1 MLYMTTRL
9 RKCASVLFSQS
20 CVYTYCGFDPSILSA
35 AAPSDYLSGP
45 YTATFLSGST
55 SATVDIILVEDDIYE
70 ANIGTETFTAS
81 ISAISAVGCSISAGP
96 NRTATVSITDN
107 EGMV

>member
-1 MLYMTTRL
+1 MYTHT
-9 RKCASVLFSQS
+9 AVLIQAF
-20 CVYTYCGFDPSILSA
+20 LSS
-35 AAPSDYLSGP
+35 AAPSDYLSLP
-45 YTATFLSGST
+45 YNATFLAGST

-81 ISAISAVGCSISAGP
+81 ISAISAVGCTISAGP
-96 NRTATVSITDN
+96 NRTVTVSITDN

>member
-1 MLYMTTRL
+1 M
-9 RKCASVLFSQS
+9 
-20 CVYTYCGFDPSILSA
+20 YTHTAGLIQAFLSS
-35 AAPSDYLSGP
+35 AAPSDYLSLP
-45 YTATFLSGST
+45 YNATFLAGST

-70 ANIGTETFTAS
+70 ANIGAETFTAS

-96 NRTATVSITDN
+96 NHTATVSITDN

>member
-1 MLYMTTRL
+1 MHMQYLIL
-9 RKCASVLFSQS
+9 SL
-20 CVYTYCGFDPSILSA
+20 LSA
-35 AAPSDYLSGP
+35 AAPSDYLSFT
-45 YTATFLSGST
+45 YSATFLSGST
-55 SATVDIILVEDDIYE
+55 SATVDIILVQDGIYE
-70 ANIGTETFTAS
+70 ANIGTEAFTAS

>member
-1 MLYMTTRL
+1 MYMHTEVFIQ
-9 RKCASVLFSQS
+9 AF
-20 CVYTYCGFDPSILSA
+20 LSA
-35 AAPSDYLSGP
+35 AAPSDYLSLP
-45 YTATFLSGST
+45 YTVTFLAGST
-55 SATVDIILVEDDIYE
+55 SATVHIILMQDDIYE
-70 ANIGTETFTAS
+70 ANIGAETFTAS